1 MWSPIN
7 LWVVLWSSRVAVT
20 GLWKVGNLYNCIAL
34 VYYGIGGPRN
44 AQSYKCHHISSSHY
58 GETSR
63 DLARGKKFWMG
74 QGLQYSRLNKLR
86 FRFMIADTSK
96 KKHILTFKYLFI
108 AYLMKT
114 EWLYKCQEGAIESSG
129 QRHRNYFSSKSLQEK
144 ILVEFS
150 FFCALP
156 KNSKGRVSSS
166 AHVQ

>member
-58 GETSR
+58 GETST
-63 DLARGKKFWMG
+63 DLARGKKFWRG
-74 QGLQYSRLNKLR
+74 QGLQHSRSNKLC
-86 FRFMIADTSK
+86 FIFMIGATSK
-96 KKHILTFKYLFI
+96 KKRILTFKYLFI

-114 EWLYKCQEGAIESSG
+114 EWLYKCQEGASESSG

-144 ILVEFS
+144 ILVEFN
-150 FFCALP
+150 FVVPCP
-156 KNSKGRVSSS
+156 KVSKGGFQPVRM
-166 AHVQ
+166 